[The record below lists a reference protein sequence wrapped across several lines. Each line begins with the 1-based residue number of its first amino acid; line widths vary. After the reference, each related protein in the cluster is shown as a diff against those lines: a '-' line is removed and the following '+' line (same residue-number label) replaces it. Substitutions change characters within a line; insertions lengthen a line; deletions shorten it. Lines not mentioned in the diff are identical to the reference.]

1 MVLSKPVV
9 VALGTALVIATA
21 AAGYFYWRHSSVS
34 EENAQLNQ
42 QLSQQK
48 QDIADLELER
58 FKSQQLSELNRAL
71 YDELQTDYRSLEK
84 QRQSLNSEL
93 AGLREDN
100 SDASDFF
107 DTCRMPDSV
116 YEWVRSN

>member
-1 MVLSKPVV
+1 MVLSKPIVI
-9 VALGTALVIATA
+9 ALGTALVIATA

-84 QRQSLNSEL
+84 QRQSLSSEL
-93 AGLREDN
+93 ASLREND
-100 SDASDFF
+100 SDASGFF